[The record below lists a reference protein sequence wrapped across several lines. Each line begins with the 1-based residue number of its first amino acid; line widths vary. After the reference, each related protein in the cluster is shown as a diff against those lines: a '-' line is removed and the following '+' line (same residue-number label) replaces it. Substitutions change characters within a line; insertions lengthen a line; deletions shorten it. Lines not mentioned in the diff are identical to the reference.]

1 MIAVGGVLQWFGSWI
16 CMRSTLTPLGFV
28 LVDLDSTLSGLVKS
42 LVLASHYKGLL
53 AIRLFE
59 RFLLI
64 LENPPFK

>member
-42 LVLASHYKGLL
+42 LVLAFHYKGLL
-53 AIRLFE
+53 TIR
-59 RFLLI
+59 
-64 LENPPFK
+64 